1 MAVSDILRRQQEKE
15 AWILV
20 LKNPE
25 WAGRLRGAADPAAV
39 LREHPNYPHLQR
51 LAQDPQPEALAR
63 LLSPPPEV
71 AARWEKE
78 RTARPPYK
86 FWKVDE
92 RLWRSGQPKLL
103 DVQDNRELGL
113 GALVNLRQEA
123 QDSGDY
129 ARELGLDYLHI
140 PVPDQQ
146 CPSARQ
152 VGQFLEFLAGF
163 SGIALV
169 HCHAGQGRTG
179 IFVACYRIAQGMSPT
194 EAVQLTDAEIRM
206 RGMRPHQREW
216 VLNWRR

>member
-1 MAVSDILRRQQEKE
+1 VAVGDILRRQQEKE

-20 LKNPE
+20 LKYPE
-25 WAGRLRGAADPAAV
+25 WAERLRSANDPAAV

-51 LAQDPQPEALAR
+51 LAQDPQPESLQR
-63 LLSPPPEV
+63 LLSPPEAV
-71 AARWEKE
+71 RERFEKE

-103 DVQDNRELGL
+103 DVADNKALGL
-113 GALVNLRQEA
+113 GALVNLREEA
-123 QDSGDY
+123 KDSGDY
-129 ARELGLDYLHI
+129 ARELELGYLHI

-146 CPSARQ
+146 CPAPRQ
-152 VGQFLEFLAGF
+152 VEQFLEFMRDFPGLV
-163 SGIALV
+163 LV

-179 IFVACYRIAQGMSPT
+179 IFVACYRIAQGVAPE
-194 EAVQLTDAEIRM
+194 EAVRVTDAEIRM

-216 VLNWRR
+216 VLNWRQ